1 MSEIFEDVIQ
11 QIPEN
16 DENCAPNYRDVRHIL
31 YYHRKKQ
38 LPCIPKTVSDINFSS
53 SWAKTLSGKQF
64 LLAKNDE
71 VGAVVM
77 STRFFIENL
86 SDCDTILANGTF
98 KTAPE
103 PFAQIYTIF
112 GVFENQKIPLVFAF
126 LSNKK
131 KESYIFLLRLLE
143 AKAEK
148 LGKRFSPE
156 IFLTDFESGFCAA
169 IKNCFPMAQHLG
181 CHFHYCQAIFKKVQ
195 KFHLAGISEIF
206 DYFEK
211 TWLNEKFSVK
221 MWNLYNRPPSL
232 NTTNSCEGW
241 HHIWNKKVGRFHP
254 NFWDLIRKLKREE
267 KMSKLALKSYQN
279 GDLPPKTRKKYR
291 KKRDQISALKKSF
304 ASRNRDIENYWKTLC
319 VVCYKR

>member
-1 MSEIFEDVIQ
+1 MFRFIPSKRSGSYNLEIEGYRYRKNKTTKKKVFYVYVESNCRGTTALDSNFLEIVNCPTIHNHPAVDDYIKKIEIRQKIVSAVENEPSRNMSEIFQDVIQ

-86 SDCDTILANGTF
+86 SDCDTILADGTF

-156 IFLTDFESGFCAA
+156 IFLTDFESGFCVA

-181 CHFHYCQAIFKKVQ
+181 CHFHYCQAIFKKSKNFILLPNIV
-195 KFHLAGISEIF
+195 KTKK
-206 DYFEK
+206 FEK
-211 TWLNEKFSVK
+211 LFSGF
-221 MWNLYNRPPSL
+221 LR
-232 NTTNSCEGW
+232 CR
-241 HHIWNKKVGRFHP
+241 I
-254 NFWDLIRKLKREE
+254 
-267 KMSKLALKSYQN
+267 YQW
-279 GDLPPKTRKKYR
+279 G
-291 KKRDQISALKKSF
+291 
-304 ASRNRDIENYWKTLC
+304 
-319 VVCYKR
+319 